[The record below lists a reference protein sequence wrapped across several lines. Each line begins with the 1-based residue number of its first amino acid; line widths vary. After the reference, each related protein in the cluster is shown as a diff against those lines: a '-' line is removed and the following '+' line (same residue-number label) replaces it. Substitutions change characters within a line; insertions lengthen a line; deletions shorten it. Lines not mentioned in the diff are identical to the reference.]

1 MEEFRIDP
9 TISYDVVELPSRGIY
24 YPNGKK
30 SLRVAYL
37 TATDENILSS
47 QNLIATN
54 MVTEELLKRKIL
66 DRDLNIDELVEED
79 KQAILIFLRNTAFG
93 SIYKVNAV
101 DPKTGEKFE
110 QDIDLSSLKTKEFTL
125 KGNENDEYSYYLT
138 MSKKEITFK
147 FLTQSQENELL
158 KIKNSTTGKE
168 VSNLITKRLEMMIK
182 SVDGNKDPMALYQF
196 IQTMP
201 IKDSQ
206 DFKKF
211 VSDNKPGLDLFIDI
225 AAPSGEKVTV
235 IIDFGV
241 EFFRP
246 FYGL

>member
-1 MEEFRIDP
+1 MENFNIDP
-9 TISYDVVELPSRGIY
+9 SIAYDVVQLPSQGLSY
-24 YPNGKK
+24 TNKKK
-30 SLRVAYL
+30 SVRVGYL
-37 TATDENILSS
+37 TAADENVLMSP
-47 QNLIATN
+47 NLINGEA
-54 MVTEELLKRKIL
+54 VIDELLRRKIL
-66 DRDLNIDELVEED
+66 DRDLDVNELLEED
-79 KQAILIFLRNTAFG
+79 RQAILIFLRNTAFG
-93 SIYKVNAV
+93 TIYKVKAV
-101 DPKTGEKFE
+101 DPKTGENFE
-110 QDIDLSSLKTKEFTL
+110 QDIDLSSLKTKEFKL
-125 KGNENDEYSYYLT
+125 KANENDEYSYHLAIT
-138 MSKKEITFK
+138 KKDITFK

-158 KIKNSTTGKE
+158 TIRNSATGNQ
-168 VSNLITKRLEMMIK
+168 VSNIITKRLEMMIK
-182 SVDGNKDPMALYQF
+182 SIDGNKDPMAIYQF

-235 IIDFGV
+235 VIDFGV

>member
-1 MEEFRIDP
+1 MENFNIDP
-9 TISYDVVELPSRGIY
+9 SIAYDVVQLPSQGLSY
-24 YPNGKK
+24 TNKKK
-30 SLRVAYL
+30 SVRVGYL
-37 TATDENILSS
+37 TAADENVLMSP
-47 QNLIATN
+47 NLIN
-54 MVTEELLKRKIL
+54 GESVIDELLRRKIL
-66 DRDLNIDELVEED
+66 DRDLDVNELLEED
-79 KQAILIFLRNTAFG
+79 RQAILIFLRNTAFG
-93 SIYKVNAV
+93 TIYKVKAV
-101 DPKTGEKFE
+101 DPKTGENFE
-110 QDIDLSSLKTKEFTL
+110 QDIDLSSLKTKEFKL
-125 KGNENDEYSYYLT
+125 KANENDEYSYHLAIT
-138 MSKKEITFK
+138 KKDITFK

-158 KIKNSTTGKE
+158 TIRNSATGNQ
-168 VSNLITKRLEMMIK
+168 VSNVITKRLEMMIK
-182 SVDGNKDPMALYQF
+182 SIDGNKDPMAIYQF

-235 IIDFGV
+235 VIDFGV

>member
-1 MEEFRIDP
+1 MENFNIDP
-9 TISYDVVELPSRGIY
+9 SVAYDVVQLPSQGLSY
-24 YPNGKK
+24 TNKKK
-30 SLRVAYL
+30 SVRVGYL
-37 TATDENILSS
+37 TAADENVLMSP
-47 QNLIATN
+47 NLINGEA
-54 MVTEELLKRKIL
+54 VVDELLRRKIL

-79 KQAILIFLRNTAFG
+79 RQAILIFLRNTAFG

-138 MSKKEITFK
+138 ISKKEITFK

-158 KIKNSTTGKE
+158 KIKNSATGKE

-182 SVDGNKDPMALYQF
+182 SVDGNKDPMTIYQF

>member
-1 MEEFRIDP
+1 MENFNIDP
-9 TISYDVVELPSRGIY
+9 SIAYDVVQLPSQGLSY
-24 YPNGKK
+24 TNKKK
-30 SLRVAYL
+30 SVRVGYL
-37 TATDENILSS
+37 TAADENVLMSP
-47 QNLIATN
+47 NLINGEA
-54 MVTEELLKRKIL
+54 VIDELLRRKIL
-66 DRDLNIDELVEED
+66 DRDLDVNELLEED
-79 KQAILIFLRNTAFG
+79 RQAILIFLRNTAFG
-93 SIYKVNAV
+93 TIYKVKAV
-101 DPKTGEKFE
+101 DPKTGENFE
-110 QDIDLSSLKTKEFTL
+110 QDIDLSSLKTKEFKL
-125 KGNENDEYSYYLT
+125 KANENDEYSYHLAIT
-138 MSKKEITFK
+138 KKDITFK

-158 KIKNSTTGKE
+158 TIRNSATGNQ
-168 VSNLITKRLEMMIK
+168 VSNVITKRLEMMIK
-182 SVDGNKDPMALYQF
+182 SIDGNKDPMAIYQF

-235 IIDFGV
+235 VIDFGV